1 MNGDI
6 AGFVS
11 QAVSAM
17 CPIVFLVALGY
28 LLSVRGWFDA
38 KSEAMIARLVTTG
51 ALPCSIFVSLTGNF
65 TAEKLT
71 ALLPDAVLPVA
82 SILLAMVIGKIA
94 ARVLN
99 IKHGRRGVF
108 STNFFISNTMF
119 IGLPVNLA
127 LFGEESI
134 PAVMLYY
141 VVNTLIFWT
150 LGVNSIVGDTARVR
164 ESFFSVATLKEI
176 LSPSLLGFFMSIAFV
191 MSGVSFPDAINAA
204 FRYTGQ
210 LTTPLSLI
218 FIGIEISHISIRK
231 FKFEKDLAWGIIGR
245 YVVCPLCVLVLVPFI
260 SVSMMSVKVFT
271 MQAAMPAMTMLTIV
285 SKQYGADSKYAAAL
299 SFITI
304 LLGMVVIPLYM
315 TVVNLWV

>member
-1 MNGDI
+1 MNGNFS
-6 AGFVS
+6 GFIV

-28 LLSVRGWFDA
+28 VLSRRRWFDA
-38 KSEAMIARLVTTG
+38 KSEAMIARLVTSV
-51 ALPCSIFVSLTGNF
+51 ALPCSIFISLSRNF
-65 TAEKLT
+65 TAETLT
-71 ALLPDAVLPVA
+71 ALLPDTVLPVA
-82 SILLAMVIGKIA
+82 SMFLAMVIGKIA

-99 IKHGRRGVF
+99 IRHGRRGVF

-150 LGVNSIVGDTARVR
+150 LGVNNIVGDTARAR
-164 ESFFSVATLKEI
+164 ESLFSPATLQKI
-176 LSPSLLGFFMSIAFV
+176 LSPSLCAFFVSIAFV
-191 MSGVSFPDAINAA
+191 MSGLSLPDGINAGL
-204 FRYTGQ
+204 RYTGQ

-218 FIGIEISHISIRK
+218 FIGIEISHISIRH
-231 FKFEKDLAWGIIGR
+231 FKFEKDLAWGLVGR
-245 YVVCPLCVLVLVPFI
+245 YVVCPLCVLLLVPFI
-260 SVSMMSVKVFT
+260 KVSPMSVKVFT

-285 SKQYGADSKYAAAL
+285 SKQYGADSQYAAAL
-299 SFITI
+299 SFVTI
-304 LLGMVVIPLYM
+304 LMGMIVIPLYM
-315 TVVNLWV
+315 TVVNLYV

>member
-1 MNGDI
+1 MNETI
-6 AGFVS
+6 AGFMA

-17 CPIVFLVALGY
+17 CPIVFLVVLGY
-28 LLSVRGWFDA
+28 VLSARKWFDA
-38 KSEAMIARLVTTG
+38 KSEAMIARLVTTV
-51 ALPCSIFVSLTGNF
+51 ALPCSIFVSLTGDF

-71 ALLPDAVLPVA
+71 ALLPDTVLPIV
-82 SILLAMVIGKIA
+82 SMLLAMVVGKIA

-108 STNFFISNTMF
+108 SVNFFISNTMF

-141 VVNTLIFWT
+141 VVNTLVFWT
-150 LGVNSIVGDTARVR
+150 LGVNSIVGDTARAR
-164 ESFFSVATLKEI
+164 ESFFSPATLQKI
-176 LSPSLLGFFMSIAFV
+176 LSPSLIAFIVSIAFV
-191 MSGVSFPDAINAA
+191 LSGWSLPDGINAGL
-204 FRYTGQ
+204 RYTGQ

-218 FIGIEISHISIRK
+218 FIGIEISHISLRK
-231 FKFEKDLAWGIIGR
+231 FKFEKDLFWGLIGR
-245 YVVCPLCVLVLVPFI
+245 YVVCPICVLVFVPFI
-260 SVSMMSVKVFT
+260 SVSPMSVKVFT

-285 SKQYGADSKYAAAL
+285 SKQYGADSQYAAAL
-299 SFITI
+299 SFVTI
-304 LLGMVVIPLYM
+304 LLGIVVIPLYM